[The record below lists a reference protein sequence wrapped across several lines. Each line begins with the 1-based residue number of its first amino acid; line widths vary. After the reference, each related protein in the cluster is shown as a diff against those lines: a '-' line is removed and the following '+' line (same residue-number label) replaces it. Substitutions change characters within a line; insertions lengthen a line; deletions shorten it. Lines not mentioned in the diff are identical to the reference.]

1 MRAFTVIMALL
12 FALATLPVSSALA
25 QNEGGSRP
33 TARTD
38 AQKKEDKDID
48 DAYRAATR
56 GAPTQATTKVD
67 PWSKLRAPDAD
78 KKPK

>member
-12 FALATLPVSSALA
+12 FALATLPLSSAWA
-25 QNEGGSRP
+25 QEGSNRP

-38 AQKKEDKDID
+38 AQKKEDREID
-48 DAYRAATR
+48 NAYRAATR
-56 GAPTQATTKVD
+56 GQPNQATKVD
-67 PWSKLRAPDAD
+67 PWSKVRAPDAD